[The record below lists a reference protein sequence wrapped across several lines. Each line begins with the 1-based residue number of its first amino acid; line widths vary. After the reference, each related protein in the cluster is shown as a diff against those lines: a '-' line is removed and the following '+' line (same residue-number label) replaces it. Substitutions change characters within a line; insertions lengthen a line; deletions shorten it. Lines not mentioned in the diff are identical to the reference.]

1 MLEKDSQ
8 IKNLEES
15 LNELTK
21 EFTDCQG
28 DINSRI
34 FTARRRG
41 INDSIS
47 QIKFLQSE
55 VLSCK
60 NLLAERLKEYEN
72 QNEDLENIN
81 CKTSNMKK
89 ETEEINQKIIKAQE

>member
-1 MLEKDSQ
+1 MEKDSQ

-21 EFTDCQG
+21 EYTDCQG

-41 INDSIS
+41 INDSIL

-60 NLLAERLKEYEN
+60 NLLAERLKDYEL
-72 QNEDLENIN
+72 QNEELTNIN
-81 CKTSNMKK
+81 NVTAHMNK
-89 ETEEINQKIIKAQE
+89 EAHEIYQNVIKAKE